1 VEELP
6 VPGLLAVVE
15 PAGGPPPAPTE
26 FPGGLPVDVAELP
39 VPGLVAMVEVVPGL
53 VVSGP
58 GFVPRLIAS
67 GVEAVPGE
75 VEAIPR
81 LVASGVEPIP
91 GLAGDGQRERF
102 SAGLAAAAPFGDDR
116 GADGWL
122 AGTGHRLASYR
133 QMM

>member
-1 VEELP
+1 
-6 VPGLLAVVE
+6 
-15 PAGGPPPAPTE
+15 
-26 FPGGLPVDVAELP
+26 VAELP
-39 VPGLVAMVEVVPGL
+39 VPGLVATVEAVLRL
-53 VVSGP
+53 VASRAEAD
-58 GFVPRLIAS
+58 PRLVTS

-91 GLAGDGQRERF
+91 GLAGDGQRGRF

-116 GADGWL
+116 GADGRL
-122 AGTGHRLASYR
+122 ARTGHRLASYC